1 MAVNSRQKLI
11 DYCMRS
17 LGAPV
22 VKINVDIE
30 QVYDRVEEA
39 LEYFREY
46 HYDGIEKVYLKHQI
60 TQDNIDTQSILV
72 SDSLIYGVNR
82 IIHIGNS
89 STTDWTSIGYQLRID
104 DIYSLLGADLINYTL
119 AQQHYSLLQD
129 ILVGHKQFR
138 YNRITDTI
146 HLDFSLKDNYKVGD
160 YILVDCYRVLDPA
173 TTSKLW
179 GNQWLKH
186 YTTALIK
193 MQWATNL
200 KKFNGLSLPGG
211 VNIDGD
217 SLYAEADKE
226 IDELKEELLN
236 KSAPLEWFIG

>member
-17 LGAPV
+17 LGSPV

-46 HYDGIEKVYLKHQI
+46 HWDGIEKVYLKHQI

-89 STTDWTSIGYQLRID
+89 SSTDWTSIGYQLRID
-104 DIYSLLGADLINYTL
+104 DIYSLLGSDLINYTL

-129 ILVGHKQFR
+129 LLVGHKPFR

-146 HLDFSLKDNYKVGD
+146 HLDFSVKGNYKVGD
-160 YILVDCYRVLDPA
+160 FILVDCYRVLDPT

-179 GNQWLKH
+179 G
-186 YTTALIK
+186 
-193 MQWATNL
+193 
-200 KKFNGLSLPGG
+200 
-211 VNIDGD
+211 
-217 SLYAEADKE
+217 
-226 IDELKEELLN
+226 
-236 KSAPLEWFIG
+236 